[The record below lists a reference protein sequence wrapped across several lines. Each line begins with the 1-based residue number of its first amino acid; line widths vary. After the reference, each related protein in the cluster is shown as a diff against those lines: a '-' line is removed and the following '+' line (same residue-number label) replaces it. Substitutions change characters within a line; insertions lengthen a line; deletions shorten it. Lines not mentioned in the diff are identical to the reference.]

1 MEEKSQRPLLQDRSS
16 STSSI
21 QGKRKKNYIV
31 TGGAGF
37 LGSHIVE
44 HLLNLEQNVIVLDK
58 QYPSNDILMQIE
70 QSTNGKSKFIL
81 CDITRYNDVYRA
93 FNFLKKQYQ
102 QQLKKQESSSSTS
115 SLDIGAMPSMLA
127 DDKSID
133 SINSLNTLNSLNTSS
148 SDITKHYKID
158 CVFHCAALT
167 DPWAHPSLYENVNIN
182 GTSNVIRACQECN
195 ITKLIY
201 TSSSNVVLDGS
212 DCQNGDESM
221 KYVSKK
227 NHLNAYSYSKHKAE
241 EKVLLANNT
250 KCLNESYKLLTCALR
265 PHCIFGPRDTHF
277 ISQIIN
283 KARAGK
289 ITHMIGEG
297 HNITDFTYIDN
308 VVHAHLLA
316 AKALKPSNAI
326 AAGQVYFITNGE
338 PTLFWSF
345 LGAIL
350 QQLGCPRPTKYISYN
365 VAYAIALI
373 MEFIYMIFGWI
384 FGWKPIITRQM
395 VVTMACHH
403 WFSHAKATRDLGYK
417 PIVTLD
423 HGIKKT
429 VQWLQW
435 QHRGRRRS
443 SRDSSYSSSMA
454 GSDSTESLRSLR
466 SDSSMHSRHSQ
477 PYHHYNQHQHHQNK
491 LNNTHHVNHAN
502 ISNRTNNSVHS
513 QYNQHLLHNYKAMHQ
528 QQQQQQQQQQNNN
541 NNSSN
546 VKSNNNNHQNQNEN
560 NFKTSAKSKTK
571 NKMSELDI
579 NNNNDEIVP
588 LD

>member
-1 MEEKSQRPLLQDRSS
+1 M
-16 STSSI
+16 
-21 QGKRKKNYIV
+21 
-31 TGGAGF
+31 
-37 LGSHIVE
+37 
-44 HLLNLEQNVIVLDK
+44 
-58 QYPSNDILMQIE
+58 
-70 QSTNGKSKFIL
+70 
-81 CDITRYNDVYRA
+81 
-93 FNFLKKQYQ
+93 
-102 QQLKKQESSSSTS
+102 
-115 SLDIGAMPSMLA
+115 
-127 DDKSID
+127 
-133 SINSLNTLNSLNTSS
+133 
-148 SDITKHYKID
+148 
-158 CVFHCAALT
+158 
-167 DPWAHPSLYENVNIN
+167 N
-182 GTSNVIRACQECN
+182 GTQNVIRACQECN

-250 KCLNESYKLLTCALR
+250 KCLDESHKLLTCALR

-277 ISQIIN
+277 ISQIIH

-308 VVHAHLLA
+308 VVHAHMLA
-316 AKALKPSNAI
+316 AKGLKSSNAV

-423 HGIKKT
+423 QGIKKT
-429 VQWLQW
+429 VQYLQW

-443 SRDSSYSSSMA
+443 SRDNSFSSSMP

-466 SDSSMHSRHSQ
+466 SDSSIHSRHSQ
-477 PYHHYNQHQHHQNK
+477 QYHYQSSISK
-491 LNNTHHVNHAN
+491 LNNHHNHHKINTSTTTHVNHAN

-513 QYNQHLLHNYKAMHQ
+513 QYNQHLLQNYKALHQQQLQRQ
-528 QQQQQQQQQQNNN
+528 QQQQKQN
-541 NNSSN
+541 SH
-546 VKSNNNNHQNQNEN
+546 NNNHAN
-560 NFKTSAKSKTK
+560 NTKHKTN
-571 NKMSELDI
+571 NKISELDS
-579 NNNNDEIVP
+579 NNDEIVP

>member
-1 MEEKSQRPLLQDRSS
+1 M
-16 STSSI
+16 
-21 QGKRKKNYIV
+21 NV
-31 TGGAGF
+31 TGT
-37 LGSHIVE
+37 
-44 HLLNLEQNVIVLDK
+44 Q
-58 QYPSNDILMQIE
+58 
-70 QSTNGKSKFIL
+70 
-81 CDITRYNDVYRA
+81 
-93 FNFLKKQYQ
+93 
-102 QQLKKQESSSSTS
+102 
-115 SLDIGAMPSMLA
+115 
-127 DDKSID
+127 
-133 SINSLNTLNSLNTSS
+133 
-148 SDITKHYKID
+148 
-158 CVFHCAALT
+158 
-167 DPWAHPSLYENVNIN
+167 
-182 GTSNVIRACQECN
+182 NVIRACQECN
-195 ITKLIY
+195 ILKLVY

-227 NHLNAYSYSKHKAE
+227 NHLNAYSWSKHKAE
-241 EKVLLANNT
+241 EKVLLANNSE
-250 KCLNESYKLLTCALR
+250 CLNKKFKLLTCALR

-308 VVHAHLLA
+308 VVHAHILA
-316 AKALKPSNAI
+316 SKHLKQSNAT

-345 LGAIL
+345 LGQIL
-350 QQLGCPRPTKYISYN
+350 QQLGCPRPTKFISYN

-435 QHRGRRRS
+435 QHRGRRRRNLS
-443 SRDSSYSSSMA
+443 YERLNEMGQHTDSS
-454 GSDSTESLRSLR
+454 ESLRSLR
-466 SDSSMHSRHSQ
+466 SDTSIHSRSHS
-477 PYHHYNQHQHHQNK
+477 N
-491 LNNTHHVNHAN
+491 
-502 ISNRTNNSVHS
+502 SNNSS
-513 QYNQHLLHNYKAMHQ
+513 FNQRLNHINQKNNFIS
-528 QQQQQQQQQQNNN
+528 NNN
-541 NNSSN
+541 NNINNNHNQFNQRFISSSN
-546 VKSNNNNHQNQNEN
+546 VKNMHIQHQHQQNIVNMNNNNNNMNKYIYNNNNNNNNMNSAHNNYVNMVNNEN
-560 NFKTSAKSKTK
+560 NVT
-571 NKMSELDI
+571 
-579 NNNNDEIVP
+579 NNNNNNQNNQNNVAKSTKIDNKNKNENKKQEVDSNSDDIVP

>member
-1 MEEKSQRPLLQDRSS
+1 MSTSIPTSAEEPSTQTQPGLTDRCSNA
-16 STSSI
+16 STSS
-21 QGKRKKNYIV
+21 KRNCTKTYLV
-31 TGGAGF
+31 TGGSGF

-44 HLLNLEQNVIVLDK
+44 YLLNAEQNVIVLDSK
-58 QYPSNDILMQIE
+58 YPANEILCQIE
-70 QSTNGKSKFIL
+70 QSVNQKSQFIL

-93 FNFLKKQYQ
+93 FTFLKKHQ
-102 QQLKKQESSSSTS
+102 QPKMDNDEKSLDSVHSTS
-115 SLDIGAMPSMLA
+115 SGSQCSNDG
-127 DDKSID
+127 KS
-133 SINSLNTLNSLNTSS
+133 
-148 SDITKHYKID
+148 YQID

-167 DPWAHPSLYENVNIN
+167 DPWAPPSLYENVNVN
-182 GTSNVIRACQECN
+182 GTANIIRACHECN
-195 ITKLIY
+195 ITQLVY
-201 TSSSNVVLDGS
+201 TSSSSVVLDGT

-221 KYVSKK
+221 KYVAKK

-250 KCLNESYKLLTCALR
+250 KCVNDKYELLTCALR

-277 ISQIIN
+277 ISQIIH

-289 ITHMIGEG
+289 ISHMIGEG

-308 VVHAHLLA
+308 VVHAHVLA
-316 AKALKPSNAI
+316 SKCLNKSTPL

-373 MEFIYMIFGWI
+373 MEFIYMVFGWI

-395 VVTMACHH
+395 VCMMACHH

-423 HGIKKT
+423 QGIKKT
-429 VQWLQW
+429 VQWIQYN
-435 QHRGRRRS
+435 QRRRRY
-443 SRDSSYSSSMA
+443 RDIGLGGYASIP
-454 GSDSTESLRSLR
+454 GSESTDSLRSLR
-466 SDSSMHSRHSQ
+466 SD
-477 PYHHYNQHQHHQNK
+477 
-491 LNNTHHVNHAN
+491 A
-502 ISNRTNNSVHS
+502 SVHS
-513 QYNQHLLHNYKAMHQ
+513 SHRGTYPQ
-528 QQQQQQQQQQNNN
+528 QRCNLNCNHSQN
-541 NNSSN
+541 SN
-546 VKSNNNNHQNQNEN
+546 H
-560 NFKTSAKSKTK
+560 SKTH
-571 NKMSELDI
+571 D
-579 NNNNDEIVP
+579 IVP